1 MPYVHPLTRRLKH
14 SACLQVQEQLPAGMG
29 RDWGMMGNLFGQGGD
44 NLTSDVPPP
53 AEPPTKAT
61 FDLDSEPSS
70 SSMTATGSGM
80 DGKGRS
86 TGLQQPLMSEAAR
99 IATTLP
105 TWRQQ
110 VGHCSAHMAPAGNL
124 L

>member
-1 MPYVHPLTRRLKH
+1 
-14 SACLQVQEQLPAGMG
+14 MG
-29 RDWGMMGNLFGQGGD
+29 RDWGMMGNLFGAGGD
-44 NLTSDVPPP
+44 TITADVPLP
-53 AEPPTKAT
+53 AEPTTKAT

-70 SSMTATGSGM
+70 SSMTANGSGM

-110 VGHCSAHMAPAGNL
+110 VIYCSAYLAPAASLG
-124 L
+124 